1 MAQQPAQFDGPQSGC
16 ARPQSVPTYP
26 NPSQWPCPHEMHTL
40 PWAPQ
45 NWSVGGSTQKP
56 YPLQHPIGQLLGPHA
71 ASGKN
76 PDGEPEDDPSTP
88 DEPPLDEDPSGAAA
102 WPDELP
108 LLVEP
113 PLDED
118 APSGL
123 PLEPLDEEPRDD
135 VASKPPCSTLESPAS
150 ELGVVTDAPPHE
162 AVMQGEANIRA
173 PRRAK
178 SGRLPCNPFLR
189 RTDMTV
195 PPSSDRLR

>member
-1 MAQQPAQFDGPQSGC
+1 MQ
-16 ARPQSVPTYP
+16 
-26 NPSQWPCPHEMHTL
+26 TL

-56 YPLQHPIGQLLGPHA
+56 YPLQHPFGQLLGPQA

-76 PDGEPEDDPSTP
+76 PDGGGPE

-118 APSGL
+118 PPSGL
-123 PLEPLDEEPRDD
+123 PLELLDEEPRDD

-150 ELGVVTDAPPHE
+150 ELGVVTDAPPHP
-162 AVMQGEANIRA
+162 ALMQGEANIRA
-173 PRRAK
+173 PRRVK
-178 SGRLPCNPFLR
+178 SGRLPCNPFLS

-195 PPSSDRLR
+195 PPSSDRLP